1 VPTPYLAVTMSHQDN
16 SITRE
21 GHAWKSCLPGF
32 IYYSR
37 MNFLRF
43 LMLLALADWVGALI
57 FFPVVAQI
65 SFSVLPSAQLA
76 GMVVRN
82 SLRQLHWMG
91 FISGVVFIAASL
103 AYSRMM
109 TGTVRAFRF
118 SHVLV
123 ILMLALTAISQFR
136 IIPRMDAIRAV
147 AREIASIPADSPLR
161 TQFNSLHV
169 WSTRIEETV
178 LVLGLVVLYLTSR
191 RLVRSSA

>member
-1 VPTPYLAVTMSHQDN
+1 
-16 SITRE
+16 
-21 GHAWKSCLPGF
+21 
-32 IYYSR
+32 

-43 LMLLALADWVGALI
+43 LMLLSLAVWLGALI

-76 GMVVRN
+76 GLVVRD

-109 TGTVRAFRF
+109 VGTARAFRF
-118 SHVLV
+118 SHTLI

-147 AREIASIPADSPLR
+147 AGEIASIPADSPLR
-161 TQFNSLHV
+161 AQFNSLHV

-178 LVLGLVVLYLTSR
+178 LVLGLIVLYTTSR
-191 RLVRSSA
+191 RLAGSD

>member
-1 VPTPYLAVTMSHQDN
+1 
-16 SITRE
+16 
-21 GHAWKSCLPGF
+21 
-32 IYYSR
+32 

-43 LMLLALADWVGALI
+43 LMLLALAVWLGALI

-76 GMVVRN
+76 GLVVRD

-103 AYSRMM
+103 AYSRMT
-109 TGTVRAFRF
+109 TGTARAFRF

-123 ILMLALTAISQFR
+123 ILMLALTAILQCR

-147 AREIASIPADSPLR
+147 AGEIASIPANSALR
-161 TQFNSLHV
+161 AQFNSLHA
-169 WSTRIEETV
+169 WSTRLEETV
-178 LVLGLVVLYLTSR
+178 LLLGLIVLYLTSR
-191 RLVRSSA
+191 RLVSSSA